1 MTRER
6 ERSTHAEVLGGELDE
21 VERDSLDKRIL
32 SRSLSLFSNRT
43 EQTEQNESERKTDQ
57 N

>member
-6 ERSTHAEVLGGELDE
+6 ERSTYAEVLGGELDE